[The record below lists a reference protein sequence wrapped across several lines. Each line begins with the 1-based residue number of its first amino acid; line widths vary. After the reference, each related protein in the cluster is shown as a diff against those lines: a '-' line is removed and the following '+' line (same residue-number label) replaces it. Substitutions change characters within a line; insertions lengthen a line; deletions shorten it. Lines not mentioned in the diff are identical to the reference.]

1 MVISKLML
9 RSLKQAKYDPSS
21 IGHFGLSTKFYTHFT
36 APIRRYPDL
45 TVHRLIRKYL
55 IEGDMSPKTIKY
67 WKENMAEIARHSSE
81 KERAAVDAEREVEDL
96 KKAEF
101 MADKIGEVYDGV
113 ISSVTSF
120 GLFVQLENTV
130 EGLVHVSYM
139 LDDYYHYTEEHQ
151 ALIGEMTGKVYR
163 IGDKVKVK
171 VTNVNID
178 ERSIDF
184 QLV

>member
-1 MVISKLML
+1 
-9 RSLKQAKYDPSS
+9 
-21 IGHFGLSTKFYTHFT
+21 
-36 APIRRYPDL
+36 
-45 TVHRLIRKYL
+45 
-55 IEGDMSPKTIKY
+55 
-67 WKENMAEIARHSSE
+67 
-81 KERAAVDAEREVEDL
+81 
-96 KKAEF
+96 
-101 MADKIGEVYDGV
+101 
-113 ISSVTSF
+113 
-120 GLFVQLENTV
+120 LFVQLENTV